1 MPRQISEERLRE
13 YGDLKRFFEVWQT
26 QLFPNQF
33 FRADHP
39 HHPVNALA
47 AIEQRF
53 GRSRALAG
61 LKQAI
66 NDNLEFAV
74 DFEPDIIARIDEVL
88 HQSGAPTL
96 TQLLAHQ
103 SKLLRAILRR
113 GKIRN
118 DTEFYIVSSVLS
130 DTSADRPES
139 ETAALG
145 SMSLAYEQKS

>member
-1 MPRQISEERLRE
+1 M
-13 YGDLKRFFEVWQT
+13 
-26 QLFPNQF
+26 
-33 FRADHP
+33 
-39 HHPVNALA
+39 A

-130 DTSADRPES
+130 DTFADRPES